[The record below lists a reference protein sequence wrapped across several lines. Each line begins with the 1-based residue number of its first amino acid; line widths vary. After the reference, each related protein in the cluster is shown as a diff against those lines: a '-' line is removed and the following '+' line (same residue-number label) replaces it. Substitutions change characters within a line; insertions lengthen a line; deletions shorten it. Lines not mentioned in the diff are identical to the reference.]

1 MARRRT
7 RKQQEQ
13 DDTLINLGEAK
24 DQAQGFLEENQN
36 MILAVVLGLLILVG
50 GYFAYKYMVQMPNEE
65 KAAVEMYKVQNLFQ
79 VDSFARALEGPGGGN
94 LGFKDIIDQYGG
106 TSSGNLAQYYA
117 GLCYLHLGNFQEAID
132 HLEDFSA
139 AGSITPAM
147 RYGAIGD
154 AHSELGNADKAISNY
169 KSAAAASPNDFSSP
183 YYLQKLGQFL
193 ERQGKKE
200 EAKKA
205 YMQIKDK
212 YPESPQG
219 LAIDK
224 YLGRVGG

>member
-1 MARRRT
+1 MARRRS

-13 DDTLINLGEAK
+13 DDTLINIGEAK

-36 MILAVVLGLLILVG
+36 TILAVVLGLLIIVG
-50 GYFAYKYMVQMPNEE
+50 GYFAYKYLVQIPNEE
-65 KAAVEMYKVQNLFQ
+65 KAAIEMYKVQNLFQ

-94 LGFKDIIDQYGG
+94 LGFKDIINEYGS
-106 TSSGNLAQYYA
+106 TNSGNLAQYYA
-117 GLCYLHLGNFQEAID
+117 GLCYLHLGNFEEAIT
-132 HLEDFSA
+132 HLEAFSA
-139 AGSITPAM
+139 SGSITPAM
-147 RYGAIGD
+147 RYGAIAD
-154 AHSELGNADKAISNY
+154 AHSELGNESDAISNY

-183 YYLQKLGQFL
+183 YYLQKLGQYL
-193 ERQGKKE
+193 ERSGKKE

-205 YMQIKDK
+205 YQQIKND